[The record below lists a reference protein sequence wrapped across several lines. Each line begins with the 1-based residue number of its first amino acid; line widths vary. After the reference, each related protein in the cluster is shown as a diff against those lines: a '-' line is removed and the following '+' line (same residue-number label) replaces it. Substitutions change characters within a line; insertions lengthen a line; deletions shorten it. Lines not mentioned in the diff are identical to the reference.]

1 MAVSPLKRVE
11 NQTIADDDKPQR
23 KRIQS
28 VERALGILEV
38 LAASNGEIR
47 LNAIAKA
54 LDLNVSTCH
63 HLLSTLVDN
72 GYAAQSTHG
81 QTYYLGGKILELYG
95 SRMRQFNLTDLVMS
109 DLRNLNEETGE
120 AVHLSVLQG
129 DRLVTLAVLDSR
141 FPVRVVTGGVGES
154 APIHATA
161 TGKAILAWLPE
172 VEMDRILSVK
182 GLTQFTENTVTEHA
196 RLVDQLRLIRRKGIA
211 YDQEEFQHSVFCV
224 GAAIRDHFGAV
235 IGAFSCSMPAL
246 RAQDEHLKNVEE
258 SVKKTAR
265 ALMKILGNAN

>member
-1 MAVSPLKRVE
+1 MTVAQKKRVE
-11 NQTIADDDKPQR
+11 IHTIAGNGKPQR

-38 LAASNGEIR
+38 LAKSNGEIR

-63 HLLSTLVDN
+63 HLLSTLVEN

-141 FPVRVVTGGVGES
+141 FPVRVVSGGVGES
-154 APIHATA
+154 DPIHATA

-172 VEMDRILSVK
+172 IEMDRILSVK
-182 GLTQFTENTVTEHA
+182 GFAKFTENTVTEHDI
-196 RLVDQLRLIRRKGIA
+196 LVDQLRLIRRKGIA
-211 YDQEEFQHSVFCV
+211 YDHEEFQPGVCCV

-235 IGAFSCSMPAL
+235 IGAFSCSMPAS
-246 RAQDEHLKNVEE
+246 RANNEHIRIVEE
-258 SVKKTAR
+258 SVKKAAR
-265 ALMKILGNAN
+265 AMMKSLGNKN